1 MNKNND
7 ILKKLQTEGFIWIIC
22 LIIIGLSFYANYIKK
37 EYYMYKDIS
46 AKTKYRNLTIFIF
59 LIALLIYIYFFN
71 DSYNDVI
78 NLKVSDSYNKKF
90 FSNANLTAATF
101 ILIAGVILLF
111 IAIYDTELDSKIPF
125 N

>member
-46 AKTKYRNLTIFIF
+46 AKTKYRNLTILIF

-111 IAIYDTELDSKIPF
+111 IAIYDTELDSKISF

>member
-1 MNKNND
+1 MNKNNG
-7 ILKKLQTEGFIWIIC
+7 ILKKLQTEEFIWIIC

>member
-46 AKTKYRNLTIFIF
+46 AKTKYRNLTILIF